1 MINNLQKYVGP
12 ERYLNIYKKITRPCT
27 SCGQTISDDKLETRC
42 LVTFVEWIINPKN
55 SNEMTIKASL
65 HGHSI
70 LNIILPVDSRC
81 EFEK

>member
-1 MINNLQKYVGP
+1 MDYV
-12 ERYLNIYKKITRPCT
+12 
-27 SCGQTISDDKLETRC
+27 LETRC